1 MSVVYQL
8 GDLVGH
14 LNAGDDLVG
23 IILEL
28 RVDESETPGAKVL
41 WSGFATPRWSFIE
54 SLRPVQPDGRPGITP
69 S

>member
-1 MSVVYQL
+1 MPVVYQL

-28 RVDESETPGAKVL
+28 READGETSQAKVL
-41 WSGFATPRWSFIE
+41 WNGCGPPSWSFIVN
-54 SLRPVQPDGRPGITP
+54 LRPVQPDGRPGITP

>member
-28 RVDESETPGAKVL
+28 RVDDSETSQAKVL
-41 WSGFATPRWSFIE
+41 WNGFATPRWSFIAN
-54 SLRPVQPDGRPGITP
+54 LRPVQPDGRPGITP